1 MKEKIIDF
9 FTFRRPIGRLKY
21 FLITLAVGVITIFTS
36 LLIKILGSIFV
47 NDLFAIISFFFII
60 LCFLLN
66 IYISFLAMLKRFWD
80 IFGEKY
86 IGVILLILWV
96 LFVGL
101 LLMYSGPQDISYKIL
116 SLIYSVMLFFIKGRN
131 ADDDKEISTQAEG
144 DSQEG

>member
-9 FTFRRPIGRLKY
+9 FKFKRPIGRLKY
-21 FLITLAVGVITIFTS
+21 FLITLAVGVITIFT
-36 LLIKILGSIFV
+36 LLLLKILGSIFV

-66 IYISFLAMLKRFWD
+66 IYISFLAVLKRFWD

-96 LFVGL
+96 LFIWL

-116 SLIYSVMLFFIKGRN
+116 SLIYSAMLFFIKGRN
-131 ADDDKEISTQAEG
+131 SDDDKEISTQVEG